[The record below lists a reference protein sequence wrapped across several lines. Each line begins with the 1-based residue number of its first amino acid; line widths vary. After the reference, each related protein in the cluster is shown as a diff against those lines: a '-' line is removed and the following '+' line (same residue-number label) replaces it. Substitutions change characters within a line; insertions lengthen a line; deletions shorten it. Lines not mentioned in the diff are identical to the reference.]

1 MFYSRGEELESAIER
16 DSVRRGSRNEA
27 KEGPVSRKNSFER
40 KGGDTSQ
47 LRGDWQSDIPDIH
60 WKLGPLSSLLMEIFE
75 KAILPISTFGS
86 KGEGEEN
93 EGEVEETGDSKCKR
107 TEAN

>member
-1 MFYSRGEELESAIER
+1 MESAIER

-75 KAILPISTFGS
+75 KAILPISTLEVREKVRRMRG
-86 KGEGEEN
+86 KLKKQEIRNVN
-93 EGEVEETGDSKCKR
+93 ERRQINWLS
-107 TEAN
+107 